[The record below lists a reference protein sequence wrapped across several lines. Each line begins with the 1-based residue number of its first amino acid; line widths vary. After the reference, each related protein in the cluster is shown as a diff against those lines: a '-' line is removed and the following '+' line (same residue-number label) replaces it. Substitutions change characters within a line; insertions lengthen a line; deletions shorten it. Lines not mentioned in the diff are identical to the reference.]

1 MLAHPELPP
10 GLIERCLDVLKE
22 IMPSERDL
30 IRVVVEIIVELR
42 EPEEPDVEDPP
53 VRHASTLLMN
63 PFDIEACMHR
73 FQMTDLTFQTFLQQL
88 EEKKP
93 VVLSRIIRIQ
103 YPLRNVEKQ
112 I

>member
-42 EPEEPDVEDPP
+42 ETEEPDVEDLM
-53 VRHASTLLMN
+53 VRLM
-63 PFDIEACMHR
+63 
-73 FQMTDLTFQTFLQQL
+73 LSLYSQL
-88 EEKKP
+88 P
-93 VVLSRIIRIQ
+93 SRLKIVCIDSR
-103 YPLRNVEKQ
+103 
-112 I
+112 